1 MHPRCRNPV
10 TAGVGPDLVGKTD
23 APAFLA
29 KVEHHA
35 CAQAN
40 HVREGLVE
48 LIPAITLEGAEH
60 LAGETF
66 GMYPHRQPGFAG
78 DVPIH
83 ERNVFAVAFG
93 DVSNRCTKDVHGKNA
108 VRRGQFG

>member
-1 MHPRCRNPV
+1 M

-60 LAGETF
+60 LAGQTF
-66 GMYPHRQPGFAG
+66 GMHPYRQSGLAC
-78 DVPIH
+78 DVPIN
-83 ERNVFAVAFG
+83 ECDVFPVAFR